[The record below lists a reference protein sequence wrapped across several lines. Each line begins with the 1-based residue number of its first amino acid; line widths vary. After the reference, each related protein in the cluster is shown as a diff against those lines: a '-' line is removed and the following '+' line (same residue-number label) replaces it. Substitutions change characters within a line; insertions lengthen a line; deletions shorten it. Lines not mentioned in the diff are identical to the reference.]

1 MSTSGGPDR
10 TERTREST
18 VGETVREAE
27 LEELDEAELTA
38 HLREL
43 RAENRRLREA
53 YARAK
58 QTSYRRSAAALLTLG
73 VLAVVGALVLPIG
86 REVLFVLGA
95 IGLFGGALT
104 WFLTPERFVTATV
117 GRAIYDSV
125 ADTGT
130 RLRSELGLQE
140 TNVYVPVSVDAVD
153 GVPIRLFVPQSANYT
168 LPDSEELTSLYVLPE
183 STVERGI
190 AVRPTAARL
199 VREFEASAGTV
210 ADDPAELT
218 RQLADALVDQF
229 ELVDGAEPEIDPAS
243 NRVTVYVRGAVW
255 DDAED
260 FDHPVVSFLGTG
272 FAFGLDRPI
281 TVEVTETDGRTL
293 VTCRWERESK
303 ADADA

>member
-1 MSTSGGPDR
+1 MSTSEGADR
-10 TERTREST
+10 TEGANGSA
-18 VGETVREAE
+18 VDETTGDAE
-27 LEELDEAELTA
+27 RSALDESELTTQ
-38 HLREL
+38 LREL

-53 YARAK
+53 YTRAQ

-73 VLAVVGALVLPIG
+73 VLAVVGALVLPMR
-86 REVLFVLGA
+86 REVLLVLGA

-140 TNVYVPVSVDAVD
+140 TNVYVPVSLDAVD

-168 LPDSEELTSLYVLPE
+168 LPDGEELTSLYVLPE

-218 RQLADALVDQF
+218 RQLADALVEQF
-229 ELVDGAEPEIDPAS
+229 ELVDSAEPEIDPAS

-272 FAFGLDRPI
+272 LAFGLDRPI

-293 VTCRWERESK
+293 VTCRWATASE
-303 ADADA
+303 AGA